1 MFRQPNNEQMKDIA
15 DGIFVICELS
25 PNSAYHTMRD
35 KIRRHQYGQGSLLTT
50 NDFLDLRE
58 ILHTT
63 APLVRPTG
71 WGAPCIELIQLH
83 YRAGCAVNDV
93 LHERG
98 ISYDED
104 PRGEQS
110 RGKPQSESSP
120 LSIIGLVALLFII
133 LTGALTNQPTAS
145 NPYAINDYRNNAT
158 E

>member
-25 PNSAYHTMRD
+25 TNRAYHAMRD

-58 ILHTT
+58 ILQTT

-71 WGAPCIELIQLH
+71 WGAPCIDLIQLH

-98 ISYDED
+98 INYNED
-104 PRGEQS
+104 PRGEQIS
-110 RGKPQSESSP
+110 DNPQSESSP

-133 LTGALTNQPTAS
+133 LLGALTNQPTAS
-145 NPYAINDYRNNAT
+145 NSYAINDYRNNAT